1 MSIPNQTTNDK
12 ESPKNALIIPNEL
25 QFLITKNILFAKK
38 FESLS
43 LSQKQAFANY
53 IEEAQLEE
61 LKRKR
66 LEKIIP
72 MILEGKGLN
81 DKG

>member
-1 MSIPNQTTNDK
+1 MSISHHTNNDMNTQD
-12 ESPKNALIIPNEL
+12 NALVIPKEL
-25 QFLITKNILFAKK
+25 QFLITKNNLFAKN

-43 LSQKQAFANY
+43 LSHKREFADY
-53 IEEAQLEE
+53 IEEAKLEE

-81 DKG
+81 DKD

>member
-1 MSIPNQTTNDK
+1 MSIPNQTTNDMK
-12 ESPKNALIIPNEL
+12 PQENALVIPNEL
-25 QFLITKNILFAKK
+25 QFLITKNNLFAKN

-43 LSQKQAFANY
+43 LSQKQEFANY

-81 DKG
+81 D

>member
-1 MSIPNQTTNDK
+1 MSILPHQTNNDMK
-12 ESPKNALIIPNEL
+12 TQENASGISKEL
-25 QFLITKNILFAKK
+25 QFLITKSNIFTKK

-43 LSQKQAFANY
+43 LSQQQEYSNY
-53 IEEAQLEE
+53 IEEAILEE

-72 MILEGKGLN
+72 MILEGKGLK
-81 DKG
+81 DK

>member
-1 MSIPNQTTNDK
+1 MKTQ
-12 ESPKNALIIPNEL
+12 ENASGISKEL
-25 QFLITKNILFAKK
+25 QFLITKSNIFTKK

-43 LSQKQAFANY
+43 LSQQQEYSNY
-53 IEEAQLEE
+53 IEEAILEE

-72 MILEGKGLN
+72 MILEGKGLK
-81 DKG
+81 DK